1 MAIKCDAW
9 RAATDGTLHS
19 TEKDATW
26 HDLRVFSERMIRPT
40 STHLAA
46 NLSKNADEAIRL
58 LTAYVKAHPGAGG
71 GKVPSESQKG
81 PVASEDPPAARA
93 KPAPDTPM
101 ACCGST
107 FIECECDEPKVAP
120 PPRKDD

>member
-1 MAIKCDAW
+1 MATKCDAW
-9 RAATDGTLHS
+9 RAATDGTLHP

-26 HDLRVFSERMIRPT
+26 HDLRVFSERMTHPN

-81 PVASEDPPAARA
+81 PVNPEGRAAA
-93 KPAPDTPM
+93 KPAPDAM
-101 ACCGST
+101 MECCGLT
-107 FIECECDEPKVAP
+107 FSECECDDAKVGTVAE
-120 PPRKDD
+120 D